1 MNFIK
6 TTLTLLIMVFLVG
19 CPSTKPTVD
28 PDKKINPTPAIE
40 RSIKLQDE
48 VSKSIKTETNKT
60 IIEAEKIKGETKK
73 IGDKVPD
80 QVNEEIKNINQHTN
94 NIIDFQRILQF
105 QADKLIESKSQ
116 LNEAQSL
123 ISDLQ
128 KHNADIAKDNKV
140 LKKEKEQAQK
150 EKQAALFSKLIYLII
165 TSIIC
170 LALCVVSALR
180 GEPKAIW
187 GAVGAG
193 VVMIVSL
200 AVSFFS
206 IQFAIVGFIAV
217 VAGLGLAIY
226 IGFKNHA
233 EKKEALE
240 LKNTI
245 DVERI
250 ASKELVHTV
259 EMAKSKLSR
268 EDKVDIF
275 GTGAQVGKTHAVQSE
290 STHKIVNSIRKEEKE
305 HWEPTIRYRSKQ
317 NWEDQ

>member
-1 MNFIK
+1 MRNKLKQMIMIMSAI
-6 TTLTLLIMVFLVG
+6 LLVS
-19 CPSTKPTVD
+19 CPSTEPTVD

-40 RSIKLQDE
+40 RSIEIQDE
-48 VSKSIKTETNKT
+48 VSNSITTETGKT
-60 IIEAEKIKGETKK
+60 IAEAEKIKGETKK
-73 IGDKVPD
+73 IGEKVPD
-80 QVNEEIKNINQHTN
+80 KVDQEIKNINQHTD

-105 QADKLIESKSQ
+105 QADKLTESKNK

-123 ISDLQ
+123 VSDLQ
-128 KHNADIAKDNKV
+128 KHNADISKDNKV

-187 GAVGAG
+187 GAVGSG
-193 VVMIVSL
+193 VVMIIAL

-233 EKKEALE
+233 DKKA
-240 LKNTI
+240 TT
-245 DVERI
+245 
-250 ASKELVHTV
+250 ELVQTV
-259 EMAKSKLSR
+259 EMAKSKLKR
-268 EDKVDIF
+268 EDKVDLF
-275 GTGAQVGKTHAVQSE
+275 GTGAQIGKSHAIQSK
-290 STHKIVNSIRKEEKE
+290 STNKIVHQIRKQEKE
-305 HWEPTIRYRSKQ
+305 HWEPTILYRNKQ
-317 NWEDQ
+317 NWEEKGD